1 MIAAVIQ
8 TQSTE
13 DREANLEQAAE
24 LLAQAKEAGAGFA
37 VLPEHFAYLADMSQ
51 MPATAQPLKGPLLKF
66 LSQQAAK
73 HGMWIVGGSYAQR
86 VRGTG
91 RVFNTCP
98 VVDDQGRLQGYYQK
112 IHRFDLEVPGQA
124 AWTES
129 KYVRAGQRLVT
140 VESPAGI
147 LGLTIGYDL
156 RFPELYRRLRL
167 KGATVFTA
175 PSTYAKGTGREHW
188 ELLVRTRA
196 LENSCY
202 VLAAAQWGPHGGG
215 RESWGQS
222 MIAGPW
228 GEVLAQCEPGKGVAL
243 AEVSLQRVSSAR
255 RRLDST
261 AQAQLLP
268 RIWRE
273 LL

>member
-1 MIAAVIQ
+1 MIQ

-13 DREANLEQAAE
+13 DREANLDQAAA
-24 LLAQAKEAGAGFA
+24 LLTQAREAGASFA
-37 VLPEHFAYLADMSQ
+37 VLPEHFAYLSDIAQ
-51 MPATAQPLKGPLLKF
+51 MPSSAQLLKGTLLKF
-66 LSQQAAK
+66 LCEQAIK
-73 HGMWIVGGSYAQR
+73 HGLWLVGGTFAQR
-86 VRGTG
+86 ARGTS
-91 RVFNTCP
+91 RVFNTSP

-140 VESPAGI
+140 VESPVGV
-147 LGLTIGYDL
+147 LGLTIGFDL
-156 RFPELYRRLRL
+156 RFPEMYRRLRL

-175 PSTYAKGTGREHW
+175 PSAFAKGTGRDHW
-188 ELLVRTRA
+188 EILVRARA
-196 LENSCY
+196 LENACY

-228 GEVLAQCEPGKGVAL
+228 GEVLAQCEPGPGVAL
-243 AEVSLQRVSSAR
+243 AEVSPQRVTSAR